1 MNQILYLLFG
11 AVVNFALLLIYLR
24 FMVQLAEIERGHPYV
39 KALYRLTA
47 VVDVFARIFPPVAK
61 GRVSSSALFL
71 LLLLWFIGIAG
82 RASVTGQTLTP
93 LELFFSGS
101 VTALISFFT
110 ALRWTIIAS
119 ILMSF
124 VVLFSQKM
132 HPIIDIVMQLSEPII
147 APFRKISP
155 NLGMIDLSPLLAILT
170 LGLLGSVVG
179 VFAQE
184 LWLYTA
190 KLG

>member
-1 MNQILYLLFG
+1 MNQVYLIFG
-11 AVVNFALLLIYLR
+11 AVVNFALWLIYLR

-47 VVDVFARIFPPVAK
+47 VVDVFARIMPPVAK

-82 RASVTGQTLTP
+82 RASVLGQSLTP
-93 LELFFSGS
+93 SELFFSGS
-101 VTALISFFT
+101 ITAIITFLT

-124 VVLFSQKM
+124 VVLFTQKM
-132 HPIIDIVMQLSEPII
+132 HPIIDIAMQLSEPII
-147 APFRKISP
+147 APFRKITP
-155 NLGMIDLSPLLAILT
+155 NLGMIDLSPLLAILA
-170 LGLLGSVVG
+170 LGLLGSLVG
-179 VFAQE
+179 LFAQE
-184 LWLYTA
+184 LWVYTGR
-190 KLG
+190 LG